1 MTNEIKIKAETPCYI
16 NSADTCGNPY
26 RLTPYVAADGEIWLA
41 AEGNGC
47 ADDIML
53 EDIDGWAADDI
64 NEKWGDIDLNAL
76 RVGADEI
83 AAGDSDAA
91 DYIRA
96 WADTCEQARA

>member
-26 RLTPYVAADGEIWLA
+26 RLTPYVAANGEIWLA

-64 NEKWGDIDLNAL
+64 KEKWG
-76 RVGADEI
+76 GH
-83 AAGDSDAA
+83 
-91 DYIRA
+91 
-96 WADTCEQARA
+96 